1 MNALLN
7 GVLAAVMLPLLLP
20 GFVAG
25 WIYVITHSFRELS
38 TSVMLY
44 RSGTE
49 VLAVVMYEL
58 WDAGQYPELSALG
71 MTLVVVLV
79 AISLVARW
87 LGGKFSVQQA

>member
-1 MNALLN
+1 
-7 GVLAAVMLPLLLP
+7 VIVPLLLP

-38 TSVMLY
+38 TSIMLY

-49 VLAVVMYEL
+49 VLSVVILEL
-58 WDAGQYPELSALG
+58 WDSGQYPELSALG
-71 MTLVVVLV
+71 MSLVVVLL

-87 LGGKFSVQQA
+87 IGGKFSVQQS